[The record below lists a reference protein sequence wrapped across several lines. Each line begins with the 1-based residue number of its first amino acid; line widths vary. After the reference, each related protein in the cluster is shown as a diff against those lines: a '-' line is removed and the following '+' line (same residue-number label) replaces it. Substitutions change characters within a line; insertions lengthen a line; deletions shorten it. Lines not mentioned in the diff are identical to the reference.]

1 MGVIILT
8 TFTGPGGLLTN
19 WVIVSK
25 EMRKNYQSFPNSLQV
40 RWPGVN
46 NQKFISESPVQNFG
60 KSRRSRELLITEGPD
75 QFHLI
80 QCEICFNLL
89 FLSQL
94 LSSTVQKIRIFY
106 SKLFLD
112 RFAICD
118 EQRNTWMA
126 TDTCPLKSGSLDC
139 VGQCSNE
146 LPLPLW
152 KYFFPILLLLSNF
165 LKYRNFFQPSY
176 RIMDFDFRKISI
188 FWQVS
193 KWT

>member
-1 MGVIILT
+1 MIWLYCKVGVIIPT

-80 QCEICFNLL
+80 QSEICFNLL

-118 EQRNTWMA
+118 EQRNTWRA
-126 TDTCPLKSGSLDC
+126 TDVLALWRVVAWIVSGNVLTNYPFHYGS
-139 VGQCSNE
+139 
-146 LPLPLW
+146 
-152 KYFFPILLLLSNF
+152 I
-165 LKYRNFFQPSY
+165 FFQYSY
-176 RIMDFDFRKISI
+176 CWVI
-188 FWQVS
+188 F
-193 KWT
+193 

>member
-1 MGVIILT
+1 MIWLYWKVGVIILT

-165 LKYRNFFQPSY
+165 LKYRNFFPTELPY
-176 RIMDFDFRKISI
+176 HGLWF
-188 FWQVS
+188 
-193 KWT
+193 

>member
-1 MGVIILT
+1 MIWLYWKVGVIILT

-80 QCEICFNLL
+80 QSEICFNLL

-106 SKLFLD
+106 SKLFT
-112 RFAICD
+112 R
-118 EQRNTWMA
+118 
-126 TDTCPLKSGSLDC
+126 
-139 VGQCSNE
+139 
-146 LPLPLW
+146 PLW
-152 KYFFPILLLLSNF
+152 NLWRTTKHMNG
-165 LKYRNFFQPSY
+165 YRYLPFEE
-176 RIMDFDFRKISI
+176 
-188 FWQVS
+188 W
-193 KWT
+193 